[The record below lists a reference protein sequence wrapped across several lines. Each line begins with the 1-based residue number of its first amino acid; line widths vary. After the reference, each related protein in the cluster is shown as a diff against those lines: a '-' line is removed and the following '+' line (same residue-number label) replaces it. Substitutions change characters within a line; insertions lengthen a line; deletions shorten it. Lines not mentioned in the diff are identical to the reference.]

1 MTKDLNKHKHLITK
15 MIEREKP
22 ETAKQILTFMQ
33 KHHNLTEEQTTKLLF
48 ELEKENKLQFTK
60 QSPLPATPIDYILSA
75 KAIWYWIIITLV
87 SATTVVV
94 FTIPENSY
102 PLMYLRFALGLVFL
116 FFLPGYALIKM
127 LFPLKVPIQRSTE
140 NKDTIERVALSFG
153 MSLVIS
159 PIVGLILNYSPWG
172 VRIISITLSL
182 LLLTITFATIAI
194 LREFQIEINLLPQK
208 NTKKSSEKKTKKTKI

>member
-1 MTKDLNKHKHLITK
+1 